1 MAAEHTTEAPRQ
13 RSTAPLVT
21 FTLYDN
27 SRADGEGPSASGTA
41 SGAQA
46 PLPPLLADLDAS
58 ARQQQADNIREE
70 VLRSPLVDVWRP
82 LAEVAAEYADSNAAF
97 HAKLLDL
104 VHAQVTR
111 VRRVRGDG
119 NCFYRCVLLGLL
131 EGLAS
136 TPAGRRKAAVE
147 RVRAAFSRIKETLSH
162 CYQECV
168 TEDPLLLLSQL
179 LDAAADGTLTAATL
193 HDRFQ
198 DEQQQDIM
206 YVLFLLRM
214 CASSEV
220 MSRSEHYYPV
230 CCCWRPPRPAETER
244 DSPTAALG

>member
-1 MAAEHTTEAPRQ
+1 M
-13 RSTAPLVT
+13 
-21 FTLYDN
+21 
-27 SRADGEGPSASGTA
+27 
-41 SGAQA
+41 
-46 PLPPLLADLDAS
+46 
-58 ARQQQADNIREE
+58 
-70 VLRSPLVDVWRP
+70 RSPLVDVWRP
-82 LAEVAAEYADSNAAF
+82 LAEVAAEYADSNPAF

-131 EGLAS
+131 EGLVVS
-136 TPAGRRKAAVE
+136 KPAGRRKAAVE
-147 RVRAAFSRIKETLSH
+147 RVRAAFSRIKGTLSH

-179 LDAAADGTLTAATL
+179 LDAAADGSLTAATL

-230 CCCWRPPRPAETER
+230 CRCWPAETES
-244 DSPTAALG
+244 DSLTAALG